1 MGFID
6 THNLRVRGALA
17 SSTSDPE
24 IPRMLLE
31 LTLLTSGLCFH
42 LQSLLSQTQRQQGC
56 LWLQVHFFFFPLNH
70 IRGKKMFLFL
80 TECSNRSPGVGI
92 PGWHGVLELT
102 TQLAKSLSPELLLQ
116 PMVHIYICI
125 NIQFVLFLFFS
136 FTKTRG
142 RTWDTGENKTGQMP
156 LLWETSLSKPCSE
169 AYLHQSHL
177 FCAKGKVINRP
188 FKGPR

>member
-6 THNLRVRGALA
+6 SHNLGVRSALA

-42 LQSLLSQTQRQQGC
+42 LQSLLSQTQRQGC
-56 LWLQVHFFFFPLNH
+56 LWLQVHFFFPLNH
-70 IRGKKMFLFL
+70 IRRKKMFLFL

-102 TQLAKSLSPELLLQ
+102 TQISITGAVAATYGTYAS
-116 PMVHIYICI
+116 IY
-125 NIQFVLFLFFS
+125 NLFFFFFS
-136 FTKTRG
+136 FYQKKR
-142 RTWDTGENKTGQMP
+142 EN
-156 LLWETSLSKPCSE
+156 LRHWRE
-169 AYLHQSHL
+169 
-177 FCAKGKVINRP
+177 
-188 FKGPR
+188 